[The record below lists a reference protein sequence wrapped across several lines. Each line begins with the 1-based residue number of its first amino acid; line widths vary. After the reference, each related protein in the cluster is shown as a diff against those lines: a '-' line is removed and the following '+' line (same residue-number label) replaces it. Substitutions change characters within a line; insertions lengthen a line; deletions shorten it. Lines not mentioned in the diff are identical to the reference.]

1 MEFYRCPEVIISAIS
16 AWKIAMLIKKDRLL
30 LSMDVESWFNEVS
43 QIDGVRFVSIDNE
56 LGIKSTLLPALIV

>member
-1 MEFYRCPEVIISAIS
+1 MEFYRCPEVIIS

-43 QIDGVRFVSIDNE
+43 QIDGVRFVSIDNG